1 MSFETRKKVTA
12 PRQDI
17 TGSPDIYPWTVTILN
32 SKEYGTLK
40 IPFLKLVEKIDLPN
54 NLVLEFYD
62 YSRVVAGDR
71 WFVGLLARIPI
82 EISEEDFAGR
92 PRELCEDFLKEHGTV
107 IYFELKKE
115 RNFIDEREK
124 DRILNQL
131 LNDLKEYAL
140 SYMGH
145 KSFAK
150 GFIRRQI
157 QAFEERWKWQKAIT

>member
-1 MSFETRKKVTA
+1 MKIHSPKV
-12 PRQDI
+12 
-17 TGSPDIYPWTVTILN
+17 
-32 SKEYGTLK
+32 
-40 IPFLKLVEKIDLPN
+40 VEKIDLPN

-71 WFVGLLARIPI
+71 WLVGLLARIPI
-82 EISEEDFAGR
+82 EISEEDFADR
-92 PRELCEDFLKEHGTV
+92 PQELYKDFLKEFGTV

-131 LNDLKEYAL
+131 LDDLKEYAL

-150 GFIRRQI
+150 GFIKRQI
-157 QAFEERWKWQKAIT
+157 QDFEERQKWQKAIT

>member
-1 MSFETRKKVTA
+1 MKTHS
-12 PRQDI
+12 
-17 TGSPDIYPWTVTILN
+17 
-32 SKEYGTLK
+32 
-40 IPFLKLVEKIDLPN
+40 LKLVEKIDLPN
-54 NLVLEFYD
+54 NLMLEFHD
-62 YSRVVAGDR
+62 YSRRVAGDR

-92 PRELCEDFLKEHGTV
+92 PRDLYKDFLKEQGPV

-124 DRILNQL
+124 DQVLNQM
-131 LNDLKEYAL
+131 LNELKEYAL

-157 QAFEERWKWQKAIT
+157 QVFEERWKWQKAII